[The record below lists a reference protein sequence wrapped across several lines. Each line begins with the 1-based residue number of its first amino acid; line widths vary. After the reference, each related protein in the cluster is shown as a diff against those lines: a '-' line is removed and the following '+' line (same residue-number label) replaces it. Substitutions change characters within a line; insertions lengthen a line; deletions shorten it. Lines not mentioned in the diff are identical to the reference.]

1 MMFLP
6 TSESEKTE
14 PVEVVSIAK
23 NFSWKI
29 LFFTASCCVLAAAL
43 ISIVDLVVTFR
54 WAPVSF
60 TAQGFLLFFGILMF
74 VLDFPVSHNSYTITS
89 LQSHIYKFV
98 LFMTRFTGRGLW
110 YTFLGSMIFVAL
122 FDLKISLFFGVL
134 LGGFVCVLGIVTTC
148 YGVLLSRK
156 LNSVR
161 LAVLASDFPQECPSQ
176 GFSKQDFRDLAR
188 RVNQTDFADD
198 ELDYVINGLSFTAH
212 NTGTIMRDE
221 YLYWVS
227 PGSMEIV

>member
-1 MMFLP
+1 MFMSS
-6 TSESEKTE
+6 SESKKAE

-23 NFSWKI
+23 NLSWKV

-43 ISIVDLVVTFR
+43 ISMADLVLTFR

-60 TAQGFLLFFGILMF
+60 TTQGFLLFFGTLMF
-74 VLDFPVSHNSYTITS
+74 VLDFPFSHNSHTMTS
-89 LQSHIYKFV
+89 IQSHIYKFM

-122 FDLKISLFFGVL
+122 FDLKISSFFGVL
-134 LGGFVCVLGIVTTC
+134 LGGFVSVLGIVTTC

-161 LAVLASDFPQECPSQ
+161 QAVLASDFEQECPSQ

-188 RVNQTDFADD
+188 RVNQTDFTDD
-198 ELDYVINGLSFTAH
+198 ELDYIINGLSFTAH
-212 NTGTIMRDE
+212 NTGMIMRDE

>member
-1 MMFLP
+1 M
-6 TSESEKTE
+6 
-14 PVEVVSIAK
+14 A
-23 NFSWKI
+23 
-29 LFFTASCCVLAAAL
+29 
-43 ISIVDLVVTFR
+43 DLVLTFR

-60 TAQGFLLFFGILMF
+60 TTQGFLLFFGTLMF
-74 VLDFPVSHNSYTITS
+74 VLDFPFSHNSHTMTS
-89 LQSHIYKFV
+89 IQIHLYKFM

-122 FDLKISLFFGVL
+122 FDLKISSFFGVL
-134 LGGFVCVLGIVTTC
+134 LGGFVSVLGIVTTG

-161 LAVLASDFPQECPSQ
+161 QAVLANGFPQECPSQ
-176 GFSKQDFRDLAR
+176 GFSKQDFRDLAQ
-188 RVNQTDFADD
+188 RVNQTDFTDD
-198 ELDYVINGLSFTAH
+198 ELDYITNGLSFTAH
-212 NTGTIMRDE
+212 NTGMIMRDE